1 MRDIIKASEQGSKI
15 AGNRKALDLSLSE
28 TAALYENFKTL
39 EAESGT
45 SDAILKTIGAA
56 YYAGLAV
63 GSRNA

>member
-28 TAALYENFKTL
+28 TAALYENFKAL
-39 EAESGT
+39 EAESGK
-45 SDAILKTIGAA
+45 SDAIIKTIGAA